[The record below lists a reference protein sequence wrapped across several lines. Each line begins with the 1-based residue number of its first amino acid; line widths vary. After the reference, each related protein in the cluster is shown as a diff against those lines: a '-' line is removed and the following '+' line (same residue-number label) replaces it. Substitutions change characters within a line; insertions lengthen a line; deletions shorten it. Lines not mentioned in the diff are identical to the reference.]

1 MLIKLLCAF
10 PRRSRNR
17 QSAVHIWCEIRT
29 FQCEECW
36 PDSNEISYKRYAVS
50 SHTESALSGN
60 DIRDTQTYEVEAT
73 LLPMS
78 TCGNRGKDKRNI
90 SCTNNSYS
98 GNNSNHTNDCNYT
111 NAVRTFRLR
120 DIYTH
125 LNAQWNFEGA
135 NTSRV
140 IFVPFCT
147 DCIFPHFMQLITSV
161 CCINW
166 VY

>member
-1 MLIKLLCAF
+1 MLINLLCAF
-10 PRRSRNR
+10 ARRSRNR
-17 QSAVHIWCEIRT
+17 ESAVHIWWDIRT
-29 FQCEECW
+29 FQCW
-36 PDSNEISYKRYAVS
+36 PDSEEISYKRYAVS
-50 SHTESALSGN
+50 SHTESVLSGN
-60 DIRDTQTYEVEAT
+60 DNIRDTQTYEVGAT

-78 TCGNRGKDKRNI
+78 TCGNRGKDKTNI
-90 SCTNNSYS
+90 SCTNNRDS

-120 DIYTH
+120 EIYTH
-125 LNAQWNFEGA
+125 LNAQWNHEGA

-140 IFVPFCT
+140 ILVHFCT